1 MISLQTNFLKNIIEE
16 LKLEFQEQ
24 KDSSYQKD

>member
-24 KDSSYQKD
+24 KESLYQKD